1 MPNITMKCA
10 RWFICLLTVTA
21 YLTVVK
27 EGWWIGN
34 YPNAFSTVA
43 DPTLGYDDVRY
54 LFDRIGTSA

>member
-1 MPNITMKCA
+1 MKCA